1 MLRKNTSEERGADLE
16 EYQWAGE
23 PGNEVEMKGRAR
35 RQLINTEITDT
46 TAFTKCD
53 V

>member
-1 MLRKNTSEERGADLE
+1 MVQKGADIE
-16 EYQWAGE
+16 QHQRAGE

-35 RQLINTEITDT
+35 GQLINTEVIDAT
-46 TAFTKCD
+46 TFTKCD